1 MITVKHISK
10 SFGDVQAVKDVSLV
24 AENGKIT
31 ALLGANGA
39 GKTTSMRMIYALI
52 TPATGVVTVDGINST
67 ENPVAA
73 RARMGVLP
81 DARGLYLR
89 LTARENMAYFG
100 RLQGMNE
107 ADIKRRSD
115 ELVSRLG
122 MEKFADRQTDGFS
135 QGQRVKVAIARAL
148 LHDPQNILLDEP
160 TNGLDVMSTRAIRE
174 FLREEKARGK
184 CILFSSHVMQEVSA
198 VCDEITVIDAGAVT
212 AKGTEA
218 ELLSLSGENNLED
231 AFVSL
236 VTTKSMAGGDS

>member
-1 MITVKHISK
+1 MITVENISK
-10 SFGDVQAVKDVSLV
+10 SFGEVQAVKDVSLV
-24 AENGKIT
+24 AEDGKIT

-52 TPATGVVTVDGINST
+52 TPQTGVVTVDGINST
-67 ENPVAA
+67 DDPVSA

-81 DARGLYLR
+81 DARGLYKR

-100 RLQGMNE
+100 RLQGMSE
-107 ADIKRRSD
+107 AQIKTRSG
-115 ELVSRLG
+115 ELIERLG

-135 QGQRVKVAIARAL
+135 QGQRVKVAIARAI

-160 TNGLDVMSTRAIRE
+160 TNGLDVMSTRAIRS

-198 VCDEITVIDAGAVT
+198 VCDEITVIDAGAVV
-212 AKGTEA
+212 AVGTEA
-218 ELLSLSGENNLED
+218 ELLVQSNQSNLED

-236 VTTKSMAGGDS
+236 VTAGAGA

>member
-1 MITVKHISK
+1 MITVDRISK
-10 SFGDVQAVKDVSLV
+10 SFGDVKAVKDVSLV
-24 AENGKIT
+24 AEDGKIT

-52 TPATGVVTVDGINST
+52 TPETGLVTVDGINST
-67 ENPVAA
+67 EDPVAA

-100 RLQGMNE
+100 RLQGMSE

-174 FLREEKARGK
+174 FLREEKSRGK
-184 CILFSSHVMQEVSA
+184 CVLFSSHVMQEVSA
-198 VCDEITVIDAGAVT
+198 VCDEITVIDAGAVR

-218 ELLSLSGENNLED
+218 ELLALSGANNLED

-236 VTTKSMAGGDS
+236 VTEEVKTGANS

>member
-1 MITVKHISK
+1 MIQVEKISK
-10 SFGDVQAVKDVSLV
+10 SFGKVQAVKDVSLV
-24 AENGKIT
+24 AKDGQIT

-52 TPATGVVTVDGINST
+52 TPETGVMTVDGINST
-67 ENPVAA
+67 DDPVAA

-100 RLQGMNE
+100 RLQGMSE
-107 ADIKRRSD
+107 ADIKSRSD
-115 ELVSRLG
+115 ELITRLG

-148 LHDPQNILLDEP
+148 IHDPQNILLDEP
-160 TNGLDVMSTRAIRE
+160 TNGLDVMSTRAIRT

-198 VCDEITVIDAGAVT
+198 VCDVITVIDAGLVRAV
-212 AKGTEA
+212 GSEA
-218 ELLSLSGENNLED
+218 DLLAQSGQNNLED
-231 AFVSL
+231 AFVHL
-236 VTTKSMAGGDS
+236 VTGGEAA